1 MARRTKQD
9 ALATRAALLDAAE
22 RVFLQHGVSRTS
34 LADIA
39 QASGVTRGAL
49 YWHFKDKAALFGAM
63 MERVTLPLEIDL
75 DSLGAPGADV
85 LPAWRARLQQAL
97 HRIAHDEQ
105 TRRVLQIA
113 MQKVEHA
120 DELAPATERHIQMH
134 RLNAERE
141 RQVLERAA
149 RARGV
154 TLPAPAA
161 QLAQGFH
168 AMVHGLIYSWLL
180 DRSFDLE
187 TTGAV
192 SIAAFLRGI
201 GLESAAPAPA
211 LARRNRR

>member
-1 MARRTKQD
+1 MARRTKED
-9 ALATRAALLDAAE
+9 ALATRTALLDAAE
-22 RVFLQHGVSRTS
+22 RVFLQRGVTRTS

-39 QASGVTRGAL
+39 QVAGVTRGAL

-63 MERVTLPLEIDL
+63 MDRVTLPLEIDL
-75 DSLGAPGADV
+75 DSLGVLGDDP
-85 LPAWRARLQQAL
+85 LPAWRERLQQAL
-97 HRIAHDEQ
+97 HRIVHDDQ
-105 TRRVLQIA
+105 TQRVLQIA

-120 DELAPATERHIQMH
+120 DDLAPAIERHIQMH

-149 RARGV
+149 HARSV
-154 TLPAPAA
+154 TLAAPAE
-161 QLAQGFH
+161 QLVQGFH

-187 TTGAV
+187 ATGAV

-201 GLESAAPAPA
+201 GLEASAPGRQPP
-211 LARRNRR
+211 RDRG